1 VVGDSG
7 GALDLLRQVHLPVSA
22 RPTSQVTLYCVS

>member
-7 GALDLLRQVHLPVSA
+7 GALDLLRCTYPSVPVL
-22 RPTSQVTLYCVS
+22 TSQVTQYCVS